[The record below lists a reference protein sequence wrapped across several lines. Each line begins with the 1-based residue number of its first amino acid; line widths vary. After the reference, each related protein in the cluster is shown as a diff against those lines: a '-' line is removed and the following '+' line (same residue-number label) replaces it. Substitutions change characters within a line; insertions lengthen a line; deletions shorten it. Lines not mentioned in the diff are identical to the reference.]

1 MEKTIQAGIEA
12 DRQYMERAIE
22 LAWQGR
28 GWTSPNPMVGAVVV
42 KDGQVV
48 GEGFHPQAG
57 KPHAEIYAL
66 DAAGPDAE
74 GATLYVTLEPCAHH
88 GRTPPCV
95 ERVLAS
101 GISRVVVAVMDPNPL
116 VAGKGIQRLKDA
128 GLDVEVG
135 VGAEEATRLNE
146 RFFKYIKT
154 KRPFVAIKTGMSL
167 DGKIATASGESQWI
181 TNEDSRMHVQTLRA
195 TYDAIM
201 VGVNTVVQDNPRL
214 TCRIPG
220 GRQPIKII
228 IDSMA
233 RTPLNANLF
242 TKQATAHLRSN
253 TIICVCSRAPEDRV
267 RALRE
272 VGAEILVCAD
282 SGFNVDTHIDLAKLM
297 PMLGKREITS
307 VLLEGGGTL
316 NSAALDAGIVDKIYA
331 YVAPKI
337 IGGVGAPTM
346 VEGSGVVLLEEAV
359 QLYRMTCHHLQGDIL
374 LEAYTQPED

>member
-1 MEKTIQAGIEA
+1 MVTEA
-12 DRQYMERAIE
+12 DLPFMERAVE

-42 KDGQVV
+42 ADGQIV

-57 KPHAEIYAL
+57 KPHAEIFAL
-66 DAAGPDAE
+66 DAAGELSA
-74 GATLYVTLEPCAHH
+74 GATLYITLEPCAHH

-95 ERVLAS
+95 DRLIES
-101 GISRVVVAVMDPNPL
+101 GIKRVVVACEDPNPL
-116 VAGKGIQRLKDA
+116 VAGKGLQKLRDA
-128 GLDVEVG
+128 GLEVEVG
-135 VGAEEATRLNE
+135 VLAREACQMNE

-181 TNEDSRMHVQTLRA
+181 TNEDSRGYVQILRA

-201 VGVNTVVQDNPRL
+201 VGVNTIVQDNPRL
-214 TCRIPG
+214 TCRLPG
-220 GRQPIKII
+220 GRQPVRIV

-233 RTPLNANLF
+233 RTPINAQLF
-242 TKQATAHLRSN
+242 AQRGTGLLRPN
-253 TIICVCSRAPEDRV
+253 VLICVSHRAPEDRV

-272 VGAEILVCAD
+272 VGAEILVCPD
-282 SGFNVDTHIDLAKLM
+282 SGFSVDTHVDLEKLM

-316 NSAALDAGIVDKIYA
+316 NAAALDSGIVDKV
-331 YVAPKI
+331 YVFIAPKI

-346 VEGSGVVLLEEAV
+346 VEGSGVTLLEEAV
-359 QLYRMTCHHLQGDIL
+359 QLYHMNCTQMAGDL
-374 LEAYTQPED
+374 LVEAYTQEQR